1 MNNPYNIIY
10 QKLLSIYD
18 VHRRRH
24 KNPDSKQMC
33 CMWSTSNPPDTLEL
47 TRPICD
53 LEKAFDICIDEDIAI
68 EIYDMELDE
77 AARKIME
84 MQEGKC

>member
-1 MNNPYNIIY
+1 
-10 QKLLSIYD
+10 
-18 VHRRRH
+18 
-24 KNPDSKQMC
+24 
-33 CMWSTSNPPDTLEL
+33 MWSTSNPPDTLEL